1 MIANKKIR
9 KHTISLQKDNGIK
22 RTHDSQFSP
31 IKNRRDTPTEG
42 INIRTRNNC
51 QDIAGTRIP
60 RDAPVRH
67 YHTQTQIKGT
77 KNNIAEKTNTYPFAR
92 EETI

>member
-31 IKNRRDTPTEG
+31 FRNRRDTHTVG
-42 INIRTRNNC
+42 INTRTRNNG
-51 QDIAGTRIP
+51 QDIIGTRIP
-60 RDAPVRH
+60 RDAPARH
-67 YHTQTQIKGT
+67 YHIGTQIKRNQEQYSRKG
-77 KNNIAEKTNTYPFAR
+77 
-92 EETI
+92 